1 MRPDDARSLIQLVG
15 LGARGVRGL
24 IQQTHLAVHE
34 TVVSGLERAFG
45 PGARRI
51 GGLHG
56 AHLDGIYKVVDLGLQ
71 GASAAGAAAAAYV
84 ERAAADGTDESDPL
98 PPPPGLRLADTEHTA
113 LMLAFVNGMYGDRLA
128 AMGHP
133 FAGSMVLRQ
142 DGADIT
148 VTPVGLAAAYPDA
161 TDRLAVFLHG
171 LMETEVSWRFRAFTQ
186 YGDASVSYGSRL
198 AADGGFT
205 PVWVRYNTGRAVAD
219 NGADLARLIGDLVR
233 DWPVPVRDIVL
244 VGHSMGGLVLHSA
257 LAQVDDATWPELVHS
272 TVTLGTPYLG
282 APLERGAK
290 ALAHRVTPLAQV
302 AWLKGTIDGRSAGI
316 RDLGEGLGAHEEL
329 YPGGIGPSPHC
340 RHFLVFGALLPG
352 ERGRWREFAGDV
364 LVPIPSA
371 SGGYDVARLPEGG
384 VATVVSIPR
393 VHHLALLNHP
403 AVYERLRAWFVPEPE
418 E

>member
-1 MRPDDARSLIQLVG
+1 MRRDDAGSLIHLVG
-15 LGARGVRGL
+15 LGARGIRALV
-24 IQQTHLAVHE
+24 QDTHIAVHDS
-34 TVVSGLERAFG
+34 VVGGMERAFG
-45 PGARRI
+45 PAARRI

-56 AHLDGIYKVVDLGLQ
+56 AHLNGIYKVVDLGLQ
-71 GASAAGAAAAAYV
+71 AASAAGVAAAAYT
-84 ERAAADGTDESDPL
+84 ERSAAQDEPERL
-98 PPPPGLRLADTEHTA
+98 PPGIRLADTPHTA

-133 FAGSMVLRQ
+133 FAGPMVLRQ
-142 DGADIT
+142 DGAD
-148 VTPVGLAAAYPDA
+148 VPPTPQGLAAAYPAA

-171 LMETEVSWRFRAFTQ
+171 LMETEDSWRFRALPQ
-186 YGDASVSYGSRL
+186 YGDATISYGSRL

-205 PVWVRYNTGRAVAD
+205 PVWVRYNTGRAVAE
-219 NGADLARLIGDLVR
+219 NGRDLAHLVKAVVEG
-233 DWPVPVRDIVL
+233 WPVPVRDIVL

-257 LAQVDDATWPELVHS
+257 LAQAEGSWPELVHS

-290 ALAHRVTPLAQV
+290 ALADRVTPIAQ
-302 AWLKGTIDGRSAGI
+302 ARWLKGTIDSRSVGI

-329 YPGGIGPSPHC
+329 YPGGSGPSSHC
-340 RHFLVFGALLPG
+340 RHFLVFGALLPK
-352 ERGRWREFAGDV
+352 ERGRWQEFAGDV

-403 AVYERLRAWFVPEPE
+403 AVYERLRAWFVPEPA
-418 E
+418 

>member
-1 MRPDDARSLIQLVG
+1 MRRGDSGSLIHLVG
-15 LGARGVRGL
+15 LGARGVRAL
-24 IQQTHLAVHE
+24 VQDTHLGIHDS
-34 TVVSGLERAFG
+34 VVNGMERIVG

-56 AHLDGIYKVVDLGLQ
+56 AHLNGVYKVVDLGLQ
-71 GASAAGAAAAAYV
+71 AVSAAGAAVGAHAPPEPAEPLPAPAAALL
-84 ERAAADGTDESDPL
+84 SDHPHGSL
-98 PPPPGLRLADTEHTA
+98 V
-113 LMLAFVNGMYGDRLA
+113 LAFVNGMYGDRLA
-128 AMGHP
+128 RLRHP
-133 FAGSMVLRQ
+133 FAGRMMLRQ
-142 DGADIT
+142 DGVEVAP
-148 VTPVGLAAAYPDA
+148 TPAALAAAYPAA
-161 TDRLAVFLHG
+161 TGRLAVFLHG
-171 LMETEVSWRFRAFTQ
+171 LMETEDSWRFRAFSQ
-186 YGDASVSYGSRL
+186 YGDSTVSYGSRL

-205 PVWVRYNTGRAVAD
+205 PVWLRYNTGRAVAD
-219 NGADLARLIGDLVR
+219 NGRDLTLLLTDLVHA
-233 DWPVPVRDIVL
+233 WPVPVRDIVL

-257 LAQVDDATWPELVHS
+257 LAQAEDSWPELVHS

-290 ALAHRVTPLAQV
+290 ALAHRVTPIPHV
-302 AWLKGTIDGRSAGI
+302 RWLKGTIEGRSVGI

-329 YPGGIGPSPHC
+329 YPAGVGPSPHC
-340 RHFLVFGALLPG
+340 RHYLLFGALLPG

-403 AVYERLRAWFVPEPE
+403 AVYERLRAWFVPEPPL
-418 E
+418 